1 MGAPVVGADRTVVG
15 AAQQGQFLVKTRLIV
30 PTRYAKGD
38 ALGRHEVIQ
47 FTQRAAVLEHFE
59 EWIGEICVELVSV
72 DGLAGWG
79 SRGVEQENAVQGDV
93 SSRNK
98 GPPDGATLLGEV
110 VDEHAD
116 VAVIGDAI
124 VGEALR
130 NGDVLPRRLVP
141 NIVCAANEKARKEFT
156 FKLSLNAC
164 FLEFGP
170 GRKRKKREQ
179 QQGHESDAARLRGHG
194 QGTVAADLAVSPW
207 GWLRRRRGKAMNS
220 AFFINLRGR

>member
-1 MGAPVVGADRTVVG
+1 M
-15 AAQQGQFLVKTRLIV
+15 VKTRFIV
-30 PTRYAKGD
+30 PARYTKRD
-38 ALGRHEVIQ
+38 AFGRHEVIQ
-47 FTQRAAVLEHFE
+47 LAQRATVLEHFE
-59 EWIGEICVELVSV
+59 KWIGKVSVELIAV
-72 DGLAGWG
+72 DGLAGRG
-79 SRGVEQENAVQGDV
+79 PRGVEQEHPIQGDV
-93 SSRNK
+93 SGRNK
-98 GPPDGATLLGEV
+98 RPTDGATLLGEV

-156 FKLSLNAC
+156 FELSLNAC

-207 GWLRRRRGKAMNS
+207 GWL
-220 AFFINLRGR
+220 